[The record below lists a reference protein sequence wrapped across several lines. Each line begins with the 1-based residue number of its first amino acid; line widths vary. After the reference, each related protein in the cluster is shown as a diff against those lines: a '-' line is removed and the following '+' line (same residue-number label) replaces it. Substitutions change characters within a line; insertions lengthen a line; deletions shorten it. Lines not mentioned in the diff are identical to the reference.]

1 MTVRP
6 IFAALLVAATACGTS
21 AETERKLADLEQAS
35 AQRDSL
41 LQEVAVSARLLSD
54 VSAALSKV
62 KVRGRQIHVSSETPL
77 LAQRDSMM
85 QKLRYVVA
93 RVSETENRLNESQRR
108 IRSLTSLSD
117 SLKATLD
124 STATN
129 LGAIIESQKAAV
141 ASLTEQVTR
150 LETENVALRDTVNTV
165 TERENT
171 VYYIIGSKDE
181 LKAKGIIVEEGGSR
195 VLFILWRTGSTISPA
210 RSLDPSQFTAI
221 NKRDVREI
229 RLPDAAAEY
238 RIASRQDLEYMATP
252 RTEQGKITGASSIQ
266 ITAPEQF
273 WRNSKFLIIVQEGHT
288 AGGPGTGGAAGTD

>member
-1 MTVRP
+1 MTVKP
-6 IFAALLVAATACGTS
+6 ILAALLVAATACGTS

-62 KVRGRQIHVSSETPL
+62 QVRGRQIRVRGETPL

-93 RVSETENRLNESQRR
+93 RVSETENRLAENQRR
-108 IRSLTSLSD
+108 IKSLTSLSD
-117 SLKATLD
+117 SLRATLD

-129 LGAIIESQKAAV
+129 LGAIIESQRATV

-171 VYYIIGSKDE
+171 VYYIIGTKDD

-210 RSLDPSQFTAI
+210 RELDPSQFTAI

-229 RLPDAAAEY
+229 RLPDPAAEY

-252 RTEQGKITGASSIQ
+252 RTEQGKITGASSLQ
-266 ITAPEQF
+266 ISAPEQF
-273 WRNSKFLIIVQEGHT
+273 WRNSKFLIIVQEGRT
-288 AGGPGTGGAAGTD
+288 GGGPSTGGRTD

>member
-1 MTVRP
+1 MTVKP
-6 IFAALLVAATACGTS
+6 ILAALLVAATACGTS

-54 VSAALSKV
+54 VSAALQKV
-62 KVRGRQIHVSSETPL
+62 QVRGRRIRVSSETPL

-108 IRSLTSLSD
+108 IKTLTSLSD
-117 SLKATLD
+117 SLRATLD
-124 STATN
+124 STVTN
-129 LGAIIESQKAAV
+129 LGAILESQKATIV
-141 ASLTEQVTR
+141 SLTEQVTR
-150 LETENVALRDTVNTV
+150 LETENVALRDTVANV

-171 VYYIIGSKDE
+171 VYYIIGTKE
-181 LKAKGIIVEEGGSR
+181 QLKEKGIVVEEGGSR
-195 VLFILWRTGSTISPA
+195 VLFILWRTGRTLSPA

-221 NKRDVREI
+221 NKRDVRQI
-229 RLPDAAAEY
+229 HLDAAAEY
-238 RIASRQDLEYMATP
+238 RIASRQDLEYLATP
-252 RTEQGKITGASSIQ
+252 TERGKITGASSLE

-273 WRNSKFLIIVQEGHT
+273 WRNSKFLIIVQEGQTT
-288 AGGPGTGGAAGTD
+288 AGGTGTAGRTD

>member
-1 MTVRP
+1 MTVKP
-6 IFAALLVAATACGTS
+6 VLAALLVAATACGTS

-62 KVRGRQIHVSSETPL
+62 QVRGRQIRVRGETPL

-93 RVSETENRLNESQRR
+93 RVAETETRLAENQQR
-108 IRSLTSLSD
+108 IKSLTSLSD
-117 SLKATLD
+117 SLRATLD

-129 LGAIIESQKAAV
+129 LGAIIESQRATVAA
-141 ASLTEQVTR
+141 LTEQVTR
-150 LETENVALRDTVNTV
+150 LETENVALRDTVSTV
-165 TERENT
+165 TERENR
-171 VYYIIGSKDE
+171 VYYIIGTKDD

-195 VLFILWRTGSTISPA
+195 VLFVLWRTGSTISPA
-210 RSLDPSQFTAI
+210 RNLDPSDFTAI
-221 NKRDVREI
+221 DKRQITEI

-238 RIASRQDLEYMATP
+238 RIASRQDLEFLGTP
-252 RTEQGKITGASSIQ
+252 RTDQGKITGASSLQ

-273 WRNSKFLIIVQEGHT
+273 WRNSKFLIIVQEGRT
-288 AGGPGTGGAAGTD
+288 GGGPSTGGRTD

>member
-1 MTVRP
+1 MTVKP
-6 IFAALLVAATACGTS
+6 VLAALLVAATACGTS

-62 KVRGRQIHVSSETPL
+62 QVRGRQIRVRGETPL

-93 RVSETENRLNESQRR
+93 RVAETETRLAENQQR
-108 IRSLTSLSD
+108 IKSLTSLSD
-117 SLKATLD
+117 SLRATLD

-129 LGAIIESQKAAV
+129 LGAIIESQRATVTA
-141 ASLTEQVTR
+141 LTEQVTR
-150 LETENVALRDTVNTV
+150 LETENVALRDTVSTV
-165 TERENT
+165 TERENR
-171 VYYIIGSKDE
+171 VYYIIGTKED

-195 VLFILWRTGSTISPA
+195 VLFVLWRTGSTISPA
-210 RSLDPSQFTAI
+210 RNLDPSDFTAI
-221 NKRDVREI
+221 DKRQITEI

-238 RIASRQDLEYMATP
+238 RIASRQDLEFLGTP
-252 RTEQGKITGASSIQ
+252 RTDQGKITGASSLQ

-273 WRNSKFLIIVQEGHT
+273 WRNSKFLIIVQEGRT
-288 AGGPGTGGAAGTD
+288 GGGPSTGGRTD

>member
-1 MTVRP
+1 MTVKP
-6 IFAALLVAATACGTS
+6 ILAALLVAATACGTS

-35 AQRDSL
+35 AARDSL

-62 KVRGRQIHVSSETPL
+62 QVRGRQIRVRGETPL

-93 RVSETENRLNESQRR
+93 RVAETETRLAENQQR
-108 IRSLTSLSD
+108 IKSLSSLSD
-117 SLKATLD
+117 SLRATLD

-129 LGAIIESQKAAV
+129 LGAIIESQRATV

-150 LETENVALRDTVNTV
+150 LETENVALRDTVSTV
-165 TERENT
+165 TERENR
-171 VYYIIGSKDE
+171 VYYIIGTRDD

-195 VLFILWRTGSTISPA
+195 VLFVLWRTGSTISPA
-210 RSLDPSQFTAI
+210 RNLDPSDFTAI
-221 NKRDVREI
+221 DKRQMTEI

-238 RIASRQDLEYMATP
+238 RIASRQDLEYLGTP
-252 RTEQGKITGASSIQ
+252 RTDEGKITGASSLQ

-273 WRNSKFLIIVQEGHT
+273 WRNSKFLIIVQEGRT
-288 AGGPGTGGAAGTD
+288 GGGPSTGGRTD

>member
-1 MTVRP
+1 MTVKP
-6 IFAALLVAATACGTS
+6 ILAALLVAATACGTS

-54 VSAALSKV
+54 VTAALSKV
-62 KVRGRQIHVSSETPL
+62 QMRGRQIHVSSETPL

-108 IRSLTSLSD
+108 IKTLTGLSD
-117 SLKATLD
+117 SLRATLD

-129 LGAIIESQKAAV
+129 LGAIIESQRATV

-171 VYYIIGSKDE
+171 VYYVIGTKDE

-210 RSLDPSQFTAI
+210 RELDPSQFTAI
-221 NKRDVREI
+221 NKRHVTEI
-229 RLPDAAAEY
+229 RLPDAASEY
-238 RIASRQDLEYMATP
+238 RIASRQDLEYLATP
-252 RTEQGKITGASSIQ
+252 RTAQGKITGASSLQ
-266 ITAPEQF
+266 ISAPEQF
-273 WRNSKFLIIVQEGHT
+273 WRNSKFLIIVQEGRT
-288 AGGPGTGGAAGTD
+288 AGGPNAGGRTD